1 MSNEDY
7 DIFTPAEA
15 VKYLKEKRG
24 LIFTVDGLRN
34 RRRNKQAIARHV
46 LSNTTLWTRA
56 ELDAI
61 QPSRKTK
68 RVPVEKK
75 DDDEES
81 QNSSVMLIAFGGQP
95 QQYRNIA

>member
-1 MSNEDY
+1 MEDY

-15 VKYLKEKRG
+15 VKYLREKRG

-34 RRRNKQAIARHV
+34 RRRNKQATARRV
-46 LSNTTLWTRA
+46 LSNTTLWTKA

-68 RVPVEKK
+68 RVSDEKK
-75 DDDEES
+75 G
-81 QNSSVMLIAFGGQP
+81 QNGGIEGDFPSVMLKGNMGVA
-95 QQYRNIA
+95 A